1 MKPQYAK
8 NPETNLSL
16 FGCCF
21 FVVLFLVYLVV
32 SKDKM
37 VCFLKTIIRIVLE
50 KEEYIYSKYKRLLG
64 V

>member
-16 FGCCF
+16 FGCF
-21 FVVLFLVYLVV
+21 FFVLFLVYLVV

-50 KEEYIYSKYKRLLG
+50 KEEYIYSKYKRLQG